1 MEGLGACS
9 CPNCKRFCVTT
20 PDLTPEGST
29 TEAALSA
36 PQSSNWLD
44 QDETLREMWLKNEP
58 PSQIAESLGRSVAAI
73 MTRAA
78 RLGLPR
84 RSAPGRK
91 PGYQRKKASVQS
103 QANAR
108 ERSVAV
114 ASHLADS
121 RIDAG
126 TTNNMPMVRICL
138 MCLNKFPSE
147 GRHNRICPSCKG
159 SSEYSSGNSIPDM
172 FKIEA

>member
-1 MEGLGACS
+1 M
-9 CPNCKRFCVTT
+9 TT
-20 PDLTPEGST
+20 SDITPEGPIK
-29 TEAALSA
+29 EAALSV

-44 QDETLREMWLKNEP
+44 QDETLREMWLNNEP
-58 PSQIAESLGRSVAAI
+58 PAQIAERLNRSIAAI

-91 PGYQRKKASVQS
+91 PGYQRKKANTES
-103 QANAR
+103 QINSR
-108 ERSVAV
+108 ERSVA
-114 ASHLADS
+114 APSHYTDS
-121 RIDAG
+121 RGDAG
-126 TTNNMPMVRICL
+126 ASNHMPMVRICL

-147 GRHNRICPSCKG
+147 GRHNRICSSCKG
-159 SSEYSSGNSIPDM
+159 SAEYSAGSSIPDM